1 MEREWHWR
9 SIKFIVRLQKISIT
23 KFSCYSSNKGCRKI
37 GKINIWRVE
46 MDIIF
51 KKNKIID
58 KFFKNGSSKNFRK
71 LPVNQLRRYFIF
83 TKLHAKSGYVLSIYL
98 THLFPM
104 HPSFTPWKSQK
115 TLRLFRIWFY
125 LWHTGLYPENCTR
138 SQKTFLHDLNKGL
151 GDAEEHINEFNK
163 VAQAWAHRFVFLK
176 AVLFFLI
183 SY

>member
-1 MEREWHWR
+1 M
-9 SIKFIVRLQKISIT
+9 RLQKNSIT

-104 HPSFTPWKSQK
+104 HCP
-115 TLRLFRIWFY
+115 
-125 LWHTGLYPENCTR
+125 R
-138 SQKTFLHDLNKGL
+138 SQKSFLHDLNKGL

-163 VAQAWAHRFVFLK
+163 IAQAWAHRFVFLK